1 MIRLS
6 FIYTLLYKW
15 WCCPVVQ
22 HICLTT
28 SKVRALSDVALY
40 TLSNIPHDNFL
51 RQEPPRPH
59 LQHPSVRSNAEEAEA
74 LGSCRSELQPFDI
87 CSRATQQRQTRCG
100 GGVQRK
106 FVLSTQLLLLLRHR
120 VVNDVD
126 MVHRSSFTSV
136 IGCNICSNIVQG
148 L

>member
-1 MIRLS
+1 MIHLS

-28 SKVRALSDVALY
+28 SKARALATWRVVHVIKHSA
-40 TLSNIPHDNFL
+40 
-51 RQEPPRPH
+51 RQFPSARTPKTH
-59 LQHPSVRSNAEEAEA
+59 LQHSSVRSNAEEAEA
-74 LGSCRSELQPFDI
+74 LGACRSELQPFDS
-87 CSRATQQRQTRCG
+87 CSGATQQRQTRCG

-106 FVLSTQLLLLLRHR
+106 FVLATQLLLLLRHR

-126 MVHRSSFTSV
+126 VVHRSSFTFD

-148 L
+148 P